1 MAQTKGARLGA
12 VTTSMWSPSATLFL
26 LITSGIQEPEEPEEG
41 RPEEPEEGRQFRS
54 CLRER
59 EGGSQRGRGQ
69 AGGGSLSHWNPQDEA
84 NQ

>member
-41 RPEEPEEGRQFRS
+41 RPAAAFRS
-54 CLRER
+54 CLQER